1 MTRKSYVAA
10 IDDVLK
16 PMGFT
21 REGQEWSRQ
30 IGTVAEHV
38 DLQVSSIAGTTA
50 NLWSYDTAT
59 SDLLKK
65 AIPWK
70 PNVGMAPSA
79 WRIGTL
85 MTGYDRWW
93 KNDPNGPAELA
104 EALRVHAGPFFEA
117 RRSLEDQARLFGRA
131 APRWTS
137 GNTSS
142 RMYLALTLFRMGE
155 LEEACAALRNPP
167 KTIPPSWRAEA
178 ESIRKWLGC
187 PPWSQD

>member
-1 MTRKSYVAA
+1 MNRKSYLAA
-10 IDDVLK
+10 IDAVLK
-16 PMGFT
+16 PMGFM
-21 REGQEWSRQ
+21 REGKEWSRC
-30 IGTVAEHV
+30 IGTVEEHV

-70 PNVGMAPSA
+70 PDIGMVLSP

-104 EALRVHAGPFFEA
+104 EALRVHVPPFFEA
-117 RRSLEDQARLFGRA
+117 RRSLEDQARFFGRA
-131 APRWTS
+131 EPRWKA
-137 GNTSS
+137 GNTKT
-142 RMYLALTLFRMGE
+142 RIYLALTLYRMGQ
-155 LEEACAALRNPP
+155 LGEACAALQNPP
-167 KTIPPSWRAEA
+167 KTAPAPWLAQA
-178 ESIRKWLGC
+178 ESVRKWLGC
-187 PPWSQD
+187 PEAR